1 MMPSVEFQARVENG
15 KIVIPEEYQQEL
27 SEVATVKIVI
37 LKQSRKQITP
47 FDIMDELAQNP
58 VSISGIRM
66 ISREEMHER

>member
-1 MMPSVEFQARVENG
+1 MSNVEFQAKVENG
-15 KIVIPEEYQQEL
+15 NIVIPEEYRQEL

-37 LKQSRKQITP
+37 SKQFKQQSIP

-58 VSISGIRM
+58 VSISGIRT

>member
-1 MMPSVEFQARVENG
+1 MSSVEFQAKVENG
-15 KIVIPEEYQQEL
+15 NIVIPDEYRQEL

-37 LKQSRKQITP
+37 SKQSKQQFIP

-58 VSISGIRM
+58 VSISGIRT